1 MTTSRSRSIGPVSRS
16 GCVGWLSDGSLRHAR
31 RNRGGI
37 LRILLVED
45 DPMNVELFE
54 SALESDGHEVVTERD
69 GEAGERRAP
78 DQVGPILLDIQ
89 PPQKSGLDVCRSLRG
104 RGGRPPIVAL
114 RASGL

>member
-54 SALESDGHEVVTERD
+54 SALETDGHEVVTERD
-69 GEAGERRAP
+69 GEAGGRRAP
-78 DQVGPILLDIQ
+78 DQFDLILLDI
-89 PPQKSGLDVCRSLRG
+89 PLPQKRGLDVCPGPRPRRG
-104 RGGRPPIVAL
+104 RTPILAPRPAAL
-114 RASGL
+114 